1 MDMMD
6 MGEFRQPGMQYR
18 IHPFWF
24 WNGEMDDAQIRSQIN
39 EMHEK
44 GVGGFFLCARQGL
57 TIPYLSQ
64 AWFDKVRL
72 AVEYAGAKE
81 MQVWL
86 YDEYPYPSGIAGGEV
101 ILEHPEA
108 KHVTLEHQLVRMR
121 GGERVDLEL
130 PWGRILYARAAPV
143 LADGTT
149 DWEHAVDVRH
159 CIGNHQADPLFQK
172 TGLTTY
178 TQKRFFT
185 YRTVHRLQW
194 EAPEGEWMLL
204 VFQEQELDDF
214 KYYGTFV
221 DPCNREAM
229 DTFIRLTHEKYVPA
243 VGDYFGTT
251 VKGMF
256 TDEIALLGRMPWSR
270 HIAASFRAR
279 CGYELI
285 DQLHA
290 LVDRAAADA
299 AKVRYDYYQT
309 IHLLLRG
316 SYHQQ
321 VHDWCERQGLHYV
334 AEVPV
339 ARMTTQAYSHVP
351 GGDSAHEKLGR
362 SLDWSLR
369 RYFASMREN
378 PKMIS
383 SLSRQLR
390 RERNLVECFHSVG
403 WTMTLQDARWM
414 IDRLAALGTNFYN
427 FHAFYYTMDAL
438 AKHDAPPS
446 QFVQNPYW
454 AHFRLLG
461 DYTGRLSYIMSQ
473 GRAHIRIAYLDPTT
487 TFWSFMAN
495 PFQSFRFGGVGGKDE
510 QHLRQLREDWMNIGI
525 QLLRSRLDYDH
536 LDPELLA
543 DADVGD
549 GLLRIGWAEYSV
561 IVLPPLTNLEGA
573 AWRMLQRF
581 KACGGTVI
589 ALGLLP
595 HEPLGD
601 GGPSGEEALQLF
613 GAPSSA
619 QLGYWSGE
627 GDAEAARGEA
637 EAAGEPRR
645 EPPLYQS
652 GNAYYLP
659 YATGET
665 AKLWPHLARLLERVS
680 PPAVRLRLA
689 EDPQVFLMQ
698 TRVLS
703 GSEAAVFVTNQEGG
717 TYDGLL
723 ELDVGRLLDTS
734 AATAGQAQL
743 LELCL
748 ETGSVRPWPAAAS
761 PAGATRWSAPL
772 RLEPYAARLLLVRLP
787 GAQAAGAPPLLASAP
802 PAGGRPPASAPS
814 SARGPAAAGS
824 GSPEALAAGPLAP
837 PAAAPPIHAAA
848 VPLAAS
854 SPAPAAPPA
863 LGATLPTPVA
873 PLAPAA
879 APLAPERLRL
889 QAQGSWA
896 LAPRQGNT
904 VRLGEFELQWR
915 TPQGPA
921 GPWRVP
927 AKTFIDQC
935 SDLEAQ
941 FPASFNQ
948 TFGTPMKLGLRYP
961 LDCVYT
967 VSFEVEQLPDICML
981 VMDQQAITGERAIC
995 VNGHTIPEGQLQ
1007 PYHVYDYRNIGCPI
1021 SRYLVL
1027 GHNELRVDMTIRQ
1040 DFEGLIDPLYLQGS
1054 FGVELQ
1060 PEGGAKL
1067 TAVPRTASGLRS
1079 GVVAGYPYYAGS
1091 LSYSRSF
1098 HLGQLPETAQFE
1110 LEFSDWDIHF
1120 HDCCEVFINGV
1131 SLGVRPWTPYRWQG
1145 ETQWLRAGANE
1156 LEVVVTG
1163 TLAAMLDGNVFDY
1176 ASHTVQPVQS
1186 LGKAVK

>member
-1 MDMMD
+1 
-6 MGEFRQPGMQYR
+6 MGKFQSPAMQYR

-24 WNGEMDDAQIRSQIN
+24 WNGEMDDEQIRQQIE
-39 EMHEK
+39 EMKDK

-72 AVEYAGAKE
+72 AVEYAAARE
-81 MQVWL
+81 MHVWL

-101 ILEHPEA
+101 ILEHPDA
-108 KHVTLEHQLVRMR
+108 KHMTLEHRLVRAR
-121 GGERVDLEL
+121 EGERIDLEL
-130 PWGRILYARAAPV
+130 PWGRILYAKAAPV
-143 LADGTT
+143 RADGTI
-149 DWEHAVDVRH
+149 DWELACDVRH

-185 YRTVHRLQW
+185 YRTVYRLQW
-194 EAPEGEWMLL
+194 EAPAGEWALL

-229 DTFIRLTHEKYVPA
+229 STFIRLTHDKYVPA
-243 VGDYFGTT
+243 VGDYFGAT

-270 HIAASFRAR
+270 HIAAFFRER
-279 CGYELI
+279 CGYPLT
-285 DQLHA
+285 DRLHA
-290 LVDRAAADA
+290 LVDRTAADA

-309 IHLLLRG
+309 IHLLLRS

-321 VHDWCERQGLHYV
+321 VHDWCEGQGLEYV

-339 ARMTTQAYSHVP
+339 VRMATQTYSHVP

-369 RYFASMREN
+369 RYFTSMREN

-383 SLSRQLR
+383 SLSRQLG

-403 WTMTLQDARWM
+403 WSMTLQDARWM

-454 AHFRLLG
+454 AHFRTLA

-487 TFWSFMAN
+487 TLWSFMAN
-495 PFQSFRFGGVGGKDE
+495 PFQGFRFGGVDGPDE
-510 QHLRQLREDWMNIGI
+510 HRLQQLRDDWMNIGI

-543 DADVGD
+543 DAQPQD
-549 GLLRIGWAEYSV
+549 GLLRIGQAEYSV

-581 KACGGTVI
+581 KACGGTII

-595 HEPLGD
+595 HESLGD
-601 GGPSGEEALQLF
+601 GSPCGEEALQLF

-619 QLGYWSGE
+619 QLDYWSGQGNPE
-627 GDAEAARGEA
+627 ASGGAADAVVEQ
-637 EAAGEPRR
+637 
-645 EPPLYQS
+645 PLYQS
-652 GNAYYLP
+652 GSAYYLP
-659 YATGET
+659 YAAGDT
-665 AKLWPHLARLLERVS
+665 ARLWPHLERLLERVS

-689 EDPQVFLMQ
+689 DDPQSLLMQ
-698 TRVLS
+698 TRVLHA
-703 GSEAAVFVTNQEGG
+703 SEAAVFVTNQEGG
-717 TYDGLL
+717 AQDGLL
-723 ELDVGRLLDTS
+723 ELELAQLLDIS
-734 AATAGQAQL
+734 EAAAAQAQV

-748 ETGSVRPWPAAAS
+748 ETGSAWLLPEAAQV
-761 PAGATRWSAPL
+761 AGAACWRVPL

-787 GAQAAGAPPLLASAP
+787 EAPPEGAAPPLGGSRAIA
-802 PAGGRPPASAPS
+802 AGGDTPAAQASPAAPAS
-814 SARGPAAAGS
+814 PAA
-824 GSPEALAAGPLAP
+824 LV
-837 PAAAPPIHAAA
+837 AAAPHSFARGRSPAPQSLASTAATQ
-848 VPLAAS
+848 
-854 SPAPAAPPA
+854 PAPAAQPLALAATAPA
-863 LGATLPTPVA
+863 TALSRSAGAALPLA
-873 PLAPAA
+873 APAA
-879 APLAPERLRL
+879 ERLRL
-889 QAQGSWA
+889 SAQGNWA
-896 LAPRQGNT
+896 LAPRQGNIL
-904 VRLGEFELQWR
+904 RLGEFELQWR
-915 TPQGPA
+915 TPQGLV

-941 FPASFNQ
+941 FPAVFSQ
-948 TFGTPMKLGLRYP
+948 TFGTPMKMGLRYP
-961 LDCVYT
+961 LECIYT
-967 VSFEVEQLPDICML
+967 VSFEITQLPEACML
-981 VMDQQAITGERAIC
+981 VMDRQAIAGEGVIYI
-995 VNGHTIPEGQLQ
+995 NGHAILDEQLQ
-1007 PYHVYDYRNIGCPI
+1007 PHRVYDYRNMGCPI
-1021 SRYLVL
+1021 GQYLVL
-1027 GHNELRVDMTIRQ
+1027 GSNELRVEMTIRQ
-1040 DFEGLIDPLYLQGS
+1040 DFEGVIDPLYLQGE
-1054 FGVELQ
+1054 FGVELT
-1060 PEGGAKL
+1060 PGGSPRL
-1067 TAVPRTASGLRS
+1067 TDSPSTADGLRG

-1091 LSYSRSF
+1091 LSYSRGL
-1098 HLGQLPETAQFE
+1098 HLEHLPETARFE
-1110 LEFSDWDIHF
+1110 LEFSGWDAHF
-1120 HDCCEVFINGV
+1120 HECCEVIVNGH

-1145 ETQWLRAGANE
+1145 ETAWLRAGDNE

-1176 ASHTVQPVQS
+1176 ASHSVQPVR
-1186 LGKAVK
+1186 G